1 MSQNIATQETI
12 FIVDERL
19 IIFASVTQPFLF
31 KPGLT
36 SQETEDMVQDNYNLI
51 KMAAKGDKDAFEA
64 LIKKYDRKVITLA
77 LKYTRS
83 EEDAKDIYQEVFIR
97 VYKNISKFEFKSE
110 FSTWL
115 FRITTNVC
123 LSYIENSKKR
133 QTVDLLENNSQSDDE
148 DAPAFE
154 IAGSD
159 LNPEMQMGNSELNE
173 AIRHAVDN
181 LSAKQKLVFT
191 MKHYEGYK
199 LKEIAELT
207 GLVEGTVKRYLFDA
221 TLKLR
226 ESLKQFY
233 N

>member
-1 MSQNIATQETI
+1 
-12 FIVDERL
+12 
-19 IIFASVTQPFLF
+19 
-31 KPGLT
+31 
-36 SQETEDMVQDNYNLI
+36 MVQDNYKLI
-51 KMAAKGDKDAFEA
+51 KLAAGGDKNAFEA

-115 FRITTNVC
+115 FRIATNVC
-123 LSYIENSKKR
+123 LSHIEKNKKQ
-133 QTVDLLENNSQSDDE
+133 QTVDLLSNDPMGDE
-148 DAPAFE
+148 DESSTIELIDNEP
-154 IAGSD
+154 
-159 LNPEMQMGNSELNE
+159 NPEMALGNSELSE
-173 AIRHAVDN
+173 GIKKAVET

-191 MKHYEGYK
+191 LKHYEGYK
-199 LKEIAELT
+199 LKEIAEMT

-221 TLKLR
+221 TLKMR
-226 ESLKQFY
+226 SSLIKFY

>member
-1 MSQNIATQETI
+1 
-12 FIVDERL
+12 
-19 IIFASVTQPFLF
+19 
-31 KPGLT
+31 
-36 SQETEDMVQDNYNLI
+36 MVQDNYKLI
-51 KMAAKGDKDAFEA
+51 KLAAGGDKNAFEA

-115 FRITTNVC
+115 FRIATNVC
-123 LSYIENSKKR
+123 LTHIEKNKKQ
-133 QTVDLLENNSQSDDE
+133 QTVDLLSNDSMGDE
-148 DAPAFE
+148 DDSSTIELADNEP
-154 IAGSD
+154 
-159 LNPEMQMGNSELNE
+159 NPEMALGNSELSE
-173 AIRHAVDN
+173 AIKKAVET

-191 MKHYEGYK
+191 LKHYEGYK
-199 LKEIAELT
+199 LKEIAEMT

-221 TLKLR
+221 TLKMR
-226 ESLKQFY
+226 SSLIKFY